1 MHRSRRRKL
10 ASFNHFPNSA
20 ALLHRIMTEMNLA
33 RTTGVVIGFL
43 AILTYGHVI
52 SVRLAVLIL
61 CLFAAGLVYLVVICP
76 NLRRGK

>member
-1 MHRSRRRKL
+1 
-10 ASFNHFPNSA
+10 
-20 ALLHRIMTEMNLA
+20 MNLA